1 MEPVFTRSEKFKQF
15 SETFI
20 GNVIIW
26 ITLKLYT
33 IVGMGWCLAPLAM
46 LSYTKWWTVYRSL
59 WFFGFILWLP
69 WPIYKPLLKQ
79 LLGSTKKS
87 TEKSQ

>member
-1 MEPVFTRSEKFKQF
+1 MEPVFSRSEKFQAF
-15 SETFI
+15 ASTAY
-20 GNVIIW
+20 GSLLIW

-46 LSYTKWWTVYRSL
+46 LSAAKWWTFYQSL

-79 LLGSTKKS
+79 LLGSSKKA
-87 TEKSQ
+87 E